1 MRIEV
6 EFFSTPGCSHCDR
19 TRDSLK
25 VIAQAFGEQMV
36 TWRHINLLDELD
48 YAVEI
53 GVLTPPS
60 IAIDGE
66 LVFPRLPS
74 AAKFREELARR
85 LEREPNHED
94 GIRPGGVK

>member
-1 MRIEV
+1 MSIKIEV
-6 EFFSTPGCSHCDR
+6 FSTPGCSNCDH

-25 VIAQAFGEQMV
+25 AIAQAFGAHRV
-36 TWRHINLLDELD
+36 TWRDVSLLNELD
-48 YAVEI
+48 YAVEL

-74 AAKFREELARR
+74 AAKLREELERR
-85 LEREPNHED
+85 LERE
-94 GIRPGGVK
+94 RM

>member
-1 MRIEV
+1 
-6 EFFSTPGCSHCDR
+6 
-19 TRDSLK
+19 
-25 VIAQAFGEQMV
+25 MV
-36 TWRHINLLDELD
+36 TWRHITLLDELD

-53 GVLTPPS
+53 GVLPPPS

>member
-1 MRIEV
+1 MSIKV
-6 EFFSTPGCSHCDR
+6 EFFSTPGCSHCER
-19 TRDSLK
+19 TGDSLK
-25 VIAQAFGEQMV
+25 IIAQAFGEQMV
-36 TWRHINLLDELD
+36 AWRDISLLDELD

-74 AAKFREELARR
+74 AAKLREELARR
-85 LEREPNHED
+85 LEREPNYED
-94 GIRPGGVK
+94 GICPGGAK